1 MTQKQPASRFLALV
15 LSVLLCNVA
24 QFAAAQSAASAPPT
38 ASSSQDQNSNSS
50 AQDQNANPPA
60 EQQNNQAPD
69 ARSGP
74 ARYDPAQAPL
84 APVPTARPAQTNA
97 APPDAPSEVQRA
109 EQAKPA
115 QSNPQ
120 PAPAQSEPTNP
131 LGTATAQQGAT
142 RGGVASRPA
151 GEAIAPA
158 KQRQVHSMLIKLG
171 LVAAG
176 AVAVGT
182 VVGLTRGTSSVPPGA
197 AR

>member
-1 MTQKQPASRFLALV
+1 MTLKQLASRFLALV
-15 LSVLLCNVA
+15 LSALLCNLSP
-24 QFAAAQSAASAPPT
+24 FAAAQTTASAPQT
-38 ASSSQDQNSNSS
+38 SS
-50 AQDQNANPPA
+50 AQDQSSQNVNAPA
-60 EQQNNQAPD
+60 EQQSRQAPD
-69 ARSGP
+69 DRSGP

-84 APVPTARPAQTNA
+84 TPVPSARPAETNA
-97 APPDAPSEVQRA
+97 TPPDAPSEVQRA
-109 EQAKPA
+109 QQAQPA
-115 QSNPQ
+115 KNNPQ
-120 PAPAQSEPTNP
+120 PAPAQPETVNP

-197 AR
+197 R